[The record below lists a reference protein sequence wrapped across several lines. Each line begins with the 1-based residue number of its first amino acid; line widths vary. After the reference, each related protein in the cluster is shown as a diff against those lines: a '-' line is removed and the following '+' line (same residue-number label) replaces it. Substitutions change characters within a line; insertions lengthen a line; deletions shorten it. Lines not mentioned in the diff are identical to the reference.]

1 MRESMIEPLQ
11 AMEVVQGEIGSD
23 DPLIKNER
31 ESMIEPIIDNV
42 PVAGKVS
49 MDAQEKELR
58 ESLIEPIMQDPA
70 YGL

>member
-23 DPLIKNER
+23 DPLI
-31 ESMIEPIIDNV
+31 
-42 PVAGKVS
+42 
-49 MDAQEKELR
+49 
-58 ESLIEPIMQDPA
+58 EPIMQDPA